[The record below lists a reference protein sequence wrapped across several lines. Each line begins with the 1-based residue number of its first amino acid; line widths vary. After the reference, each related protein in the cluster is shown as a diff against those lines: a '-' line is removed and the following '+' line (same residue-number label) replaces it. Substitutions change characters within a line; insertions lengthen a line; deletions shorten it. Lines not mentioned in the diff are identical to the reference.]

1 VIATA
6 TNAVVGIPIPVGR
19 EPFGVAVTPDGKHAY
34 VANAFSSNVSVIATA
49 TNTVVTTVMAGN
61 IPFGVGIMPPS
72 KGISFSAFNAK
83 LEIDLEQNSNRD
95 SFDLQSSFALA
106 SDSGSIIPV
115 TLAVTLRVGTFTTI
129 IPPDSFKAVPRS
141 GVTDYLFRGMIE
153 GVDLKVL
160 IEAKETSHY
169 ALRAEARGA
178 NLTGTRNPVP
188 VTLGIGDDGVATSV
202 NADVDH

>member
-1 VIATA
+1 
-6 TNAVVGIPIPVGR
+6 
-19 EPFGVAVTPDGKHAY
+19 
-34 VANAFSSNVSVIATA
+34 
-49 TNTVVTTVMAGN
+49 MAGN